1 SIIPFGNIR
10 AVDYVKVK
18 LTSADVLV
26 IKSRCWRCFSNLTI
40 LSPFTKPSYFNVIE
54 AAQLAEANESE
65 VTAATKIVVFLLI
78 CIIFS
83 LLNLFLRDTRFLQ
96 LSLTYIEHQ
105 SCQSLIVFIKQQGI
119 KLIANYDGCDVK
131 QPDSLTIG

>member
-1 SIIPFGNIR
+1 
-10 AVDYVKVK
+10 
-18 LTSADVLV
+18 
-26 IKSRCWRCFSNLTI
+26 LTI